1 MSYRF
6 KIFPLFL
13 VFLLAGCLGDPYRR
27 AAPVIETT
35 PPPAP
40 VETRMQ
46 TSQSEPSKVEEDVQ
60 IAAYQPPVQVR
71 PEPVT
76 SAAVMS
82 LQQKANEQQ
91 QTGDLVGAASSL
103 ERALRIEPRNAH
115 LWNQLAHVRL
125 SQQQF
130 GQAADLAAKS
140 NSLAGADRWLRHDNW
155 QLIAKA
161 RHQTGDLSG
170 ARTAEQKAA
179 SLR

>member
-1 MSYRF
+1 MSYLF
-6 KIFPLFL
+6 KIFPLLL

-27 AAPVIETT
+27 AAPVVETTTPPAQVVSPKPT

-40 VETRMQ
+40 A
-46 TSQSEPSKVEEDVQ
+46 KVEEDVQ

-91 QTGDLVGAASSL
+91 QTGDLLGAASNL

-161 RHQTGDLSG
+161 RRQTGDLSG
-170 ARTAEQKAA
+170 ARAAEQKAA

>member
-1 MSYRF
+1 
-6 KIFPLFL
+6 
-13 VFLLAGCLGDPYRR
+13 
-27 AAPVIETT
+27 
-35 PPPAP
+35 
-40 VETRMQ
+40 
-46 TSQSEPSKVEEDVQ
+46 
-60 IAAYQPPVQVR
+60 
-71 PEPVT
+71 
-76 SAAVMS
+76 MS

-91 QTGDLVGAASSL
+91 QAGDLVGAASNL

-140 NSLAGADRWLRHDNW
+140 NSLAGADRWLRRDNW

-161 RHQTGDLSG
+161 RRQTGDLGG